1 MSDYILLREE
11 LNLVKKER
19 ERLADELRLLRDE
32 YMTLEQDRDDL
43 RDSIVKFQDM
53 FRAAESL
60 EDLMI
65 SYHMMNGKEV
75 ENDKRT

>member
-19 ERLADELRLLRDE
+19 DRLADELRLLRDE
-32 YMTLEQDRDDL
+32 YMSIEQDRDDL
-43 RDSIVKFQDM
+43 RDSIVRFQDM

-65 SYHMMNGKEV
+65 SYHMMNDKEASHV
-75 ENDKRT
+75 